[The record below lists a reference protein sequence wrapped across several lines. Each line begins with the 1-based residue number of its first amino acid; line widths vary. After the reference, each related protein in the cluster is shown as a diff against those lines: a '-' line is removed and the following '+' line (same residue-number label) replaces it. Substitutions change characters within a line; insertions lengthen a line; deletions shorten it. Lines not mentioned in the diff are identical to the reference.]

1 MPVKITDKI
10 DLMCPTG
17 FYCMKDGKRKCPRL
31 EYQNNRPYCA
41 VYYPFLDTD
50 KEGNPLKDDRCL
62 LAEKQ
67 ARMKE

>member
-1 MPVKITDKI
+1 
-10 DLMCPTG
+10 
-17 FYCMKDGKRKCPRL
+17 MKDGKRKCPRL
-31 EYQNNRPYCA
+31 EYQSNRPCCA